1 MAFIKLLTKAAKKG
15 VKSATKKEAA
25 KVANRLQKTTSSV
38 AASKGVKS
46 MQKTLTMAFINK
58 QPPAVRKE
66 LMKRRKKFLADRAAA
81 AESRKK
87 VIANAKATG
96 KKLPKLKGR
105 GMSFESVPTKRDKR
119 IEGSGSQS
127 SRPPG
132 SKGKASVKSDSPRG
146 SVAGLSMA
154 DARKAQ
160 ARKNKP
166 GNIKSKTVATARK
179 YDDLMVG
186 VKRRAVAALRAGDR
200 DKARKILSGTG
211 ISVSDFISVIRQ
223 RGKM

>member
-15 VKSATKKEAA
+15 VKSASKKDTA
-25 KVANRLQKTTSSV
+25 KILNQQKKTTSSV

-46 MQKTLTMAFINK
+46 MPKKYTMAFINK
-58 QPPAVRKE
+58 QPAGVKKE
-66 LMKRRKKFLADRAAA
+66 LMKERKRFLEARAASSKTKKSSA
-81 AESRKK
+81 MGSR
-87 VIANAKATG
+87 
-96 KKLPKLKGR
+96 
-105 GMSFESVPTKRDKR
+105 FESVPKKSDKR

-127 SRPPG
+127 ARPKGSIGKSRGQDRPT
-132 SKGKASVKSDSPRG
+132 G

-166 GNIKSKTVATARK
+166 GNIKNKKVAMARR

-186 VKRRAVAALRAGDR
+186 VKRAAVAALRAGDR

-211 ISVSDFISVIRQ
+211 ISVSEFISVIRQ